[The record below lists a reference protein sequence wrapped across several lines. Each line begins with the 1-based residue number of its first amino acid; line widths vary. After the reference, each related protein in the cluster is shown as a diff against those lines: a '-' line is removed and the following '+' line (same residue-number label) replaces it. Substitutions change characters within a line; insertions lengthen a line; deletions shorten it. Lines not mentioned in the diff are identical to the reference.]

1 MKCIYYSL
9 CHPLHIFPLKSLLCM
24 CYNEEIIVEITICL
38 SNVLDLYPSIANNKK
53 RIQNEDVIGMLK
65 IQELSIMSN
74 NVK

>member
-1 MKCIYYSL
+1 
-9 CHPLHIFPLKSLLCM
+9 M